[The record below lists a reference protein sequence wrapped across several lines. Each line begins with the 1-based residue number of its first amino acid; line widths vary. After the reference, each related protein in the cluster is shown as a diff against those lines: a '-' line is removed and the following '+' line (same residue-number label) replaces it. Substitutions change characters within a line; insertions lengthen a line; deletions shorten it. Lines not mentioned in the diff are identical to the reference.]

1 MENVAHSES
10 PLYLQIAQLIEN
22 QIRGGDLRA
31 GDRIPS
37 IRSLSR
43 KQKVSVSTALQSYF
57 WLENRGYIE
66 ARNKSGFY
74 VRVPAAELVP
84 EPKAQT
90 TEPVPAEV
98 GAHEIL
104 AKALRAGSDPTK
116 VPLGAGVPGPSLLP
130 YHRLNRIIRQITQK
144 EPLHSSYY
152 QHPSGSELLRRQ
164 IARRSLDFG
173 CSFSAQDVVVTC
185 GAMEAL
191 NLSLRAVA
199 KPGDVVAV
207 ESPTYS
213 GVLQVIGSLD
223 MRALEIPT
231 HPRTGM
237 DLDVLDRSIKKHRVK
252 ACIVM
257 TNCHNPLGYVLADER
272 KKALVELMAKRQVPL
287 IEDDL
292 YGDLTFDQRR
302 PKVAKAFD
310 RAGLVLLCS
319 SFSKVLAPGFRVGWV
334 EAGRFREEVARLK
347 FLSTIATPSLP
358 QLALANFLES
368 GGYDRYLRRLRLA
381 FSQQVQAMS
390 QAIAKYFPSGT
401 RLTRPWGGYLLWVEL
416 PKSVN
421 ALKLFREAL
430 AENIAILPGPIFSAS
445 GHFGS
450 HIRIS
455 CGYPWSDDLDR
466 ALLTLG
472 KLSERLLR

>member
-1 MENVAHSES
+1 MKRVGSPEA
-10 PLYLQIAQLIEN
+10 PLYLKVAQLIEN
-22 QIRGGDLRA
+22 QIREGVLRP

-37 IRSLSR
+37 VRSLSS
-43 KQKVSVSTALQSYF
+43 KQEVSISTVLQAYF
-57 WLENRGYIE
+57 RLENRGYIE

-74 VRVPAAELVP
+74 ARVPFSELIP
-84 EPKAQT
+84 EPTFQT
-90 TEPVPAEV
+90 SDPAPTRV
-98 GAHEIL
+98 GVGEIL
-104 AKALRAGSDPTK
+104 TKVMHAATDPAKA
-116 VPLGAGVPGPSLLP
+116 PLGAACPGPGLLP
-130 YHRLNRIIRQITQK
+130 YHKLNRIIRRITQND
-144 EPLHSSYY
+144 PLHSSFY
-152 QHPSGSELLRRQ
+152 QSPSGSESLRRQ

-173 CSFSAQDVVVTC
+173 CSFSARDLIITC

-191 NLSLRAVA
+191 NLCLRAVA
-199 KPGDVVAV
+199 QPGEVVAI

-213 GVLQVIGSLD
+213 GVLQVIESLG

-237 DLDVLDRSIKKHRVK
+237 NLDVLDRSIKKHRVK

-257 TNCHNPLGYVLADER
+257 TNCHNPLGYVLGDEK
-272 KKALVELMAKRQVPL
+272 KKALAELTAKRQVPL

-292 YGDLTFDQRR
+292 YGDLTFDLQR

-334 EAGRFREEVARLK
+334 EAGRFRGEVERLK
-347 FLSTIATPSLP
+347 LLSTLATPSLP
-358 QLALANFLES
+358 QLAVADFLES

-381 FSQQVQAMS
+381 FNEQVQVMS
-390 QAIAKYFPSGT
+390 KAIAKYFPSGT
-401 RLTRPWGGYLLWVEL
+401 RLTRPRGGYVLWVEL

-421 ALKLFREAL
+421 ALKLFRQAL
-430 AENIAILPGPIFSAS
+430 AENIAIMPGPIFSAS
-445 GHFGS
+445 GRFTS

-472 KLSERLLR
+472 KLCEKPLQ

>member
-1 MENVAHSES
+1 MKEAGSSEA
-10 PLYLQIAQLIEN
+10 PLYLKTAQLIEN
-22 QIRGGDLRA
+22 QIRDGVLRP

-37 IRSLSR
+37 IRSMSR
-43 KQKVSVSTALQSYF
+43 KRKVSISTVLQAYF
-57 WLENRGYIE
+57 WLESRGYVE

-74 VRVPAAELVP
+74 ARVPVADLTP
-84 EPKAQT
+84 EPKFQT
-90 TEPVPAEV
+90 SDPAPTEVEV
-98 GAHEIL
+98 GEIL
-104 AKALRAGSDPTK
+104 AKVIRAVSDPAK
-116 VPLGAGVPGPSLLP
+116 APLGAACPGPSLLP
-130 YHRLNRIIRQITQK
+130 HHKLNRIIRLISQK
-144 EPLHSSYY
+144 DPLHSSYY
-152 QHPSGSELLRRQ
+152 QFPPGSESLRRQ

-173 CSFSAQDVVVTC
+173 CNFSARDIVITC

-199 KPGDVVAV
+199 NPGGVVAI

-213 GVLQVIGSLD
+213 GVLQTLESLG

-231 HPRTGM
+231 HPRAGM
-237 DLDVLDRSIKKHRVK
+237 DLNVLERSIKKHRVK

-257 TNCHNPLGYVLADER
+257 SNCHNPLGYVLPDDW
-272 KKALVELMAKRQVPL
+272 KKALVELTAKYQVPV

-292 YGDLTFDQRR
+292 YGDLTFDLQR
-302 PKVAKAFD
+302 PKTAKAFD

-334 EAGRFREEVARLK
+334 EAGRFRAEVERLK
-347 FLSTIATPSLP
+347 FLTTIATSSLP
-358 QLALANFLES
+358 QLAVAHFLAS
-368 GGYDRYLRRLRLA
+368 GSYDRYLRRLRLA
-381 FSQQVQAMS
+381 FSEQVQAMS

-416 PKSVN
+416 PKKVS
-421 ALKLFREAL
+421 ALKLFRQAL
-430 AENIAILPGPIFSAS
+430 AQNIAILPGPLFSAS
-445 GHFGS
+445 GGFKN

-455 CGYPWSDDLDR
+455 CGYSWSDELDR

-472 KLSERLLR
+472 KLCEKTLQ